1 MEGWFADWIAL
12 YKLGRL
18 AVLAGALLGIAVW
31 LWRRPQLEQV
41 ALRMLEDD
49 PS

>member
-1 MEGWFADWIAL
+1 MTDVAPDWIAL
-12 YKLGRL
+12 YKLARL
-18 AVLAGALLGIAVW
+18 ALLAAALLGVGVW

-49 PS
+49 AS

>member
-1 MEGWFADWIAL
+1 MDGQSVDWIAL

-18 AVLAGALLGIAVW
+18 AFLACALLGIAVW

-41 ALRMLEDD
+41 ARRMLEDE